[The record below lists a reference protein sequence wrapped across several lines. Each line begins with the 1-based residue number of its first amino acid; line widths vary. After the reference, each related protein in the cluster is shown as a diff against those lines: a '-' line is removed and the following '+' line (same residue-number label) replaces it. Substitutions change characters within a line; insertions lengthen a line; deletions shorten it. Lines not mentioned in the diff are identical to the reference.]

1 MHKISLSRLTCALQ
15 LARSCIVWTD
25 ACSHRKWSERIT
37 RARSSSSS
45 SSIRTSDSAHF
56 REHFVA
62 LNERSSTLHEIVDNH
77 DVSSLGLALLDAH
90 NSFLIVPD
98 FGTDDLRAPRVAE
111 HLMEAFPCTF
121 VRIRDGDE
129 FRVRELSKSRL
140 EQRHAGQEERQHRV
154 SKVES
159 LLQRVNVE
167 DDQRGWTAARER
179 HIREHSRE
187 ARGRE
192 PAAAARGGR
201 L

>member
-1 MHKISLSRLTCALQ
+1 M
-15 LARSCIVWTD
+15 
-25 ACSHRKWSERIT
+25 
-37 RARSSSSS
+37 
-45 SSIRTSDSAHF
+45 
-56 REHFVA
+56 A

-90 NSFLIVPD
+90 NSLLIVPD

-187 ARGRE
+187 ARGRGDVSFVFDALE
-192 PAAAARGGR
+192 CARR
-201 L
+201 EVRQHERKAPDEHPRERVNYRELLENDIRVME